1 MSHYNNLQEE
11 ELKIRIAEQFFT
23 SYDCGN
29 RIGKIDFCV
38 TQIQDAK
45 HVIAGE
51 ACLAPTEGRETVS
64 LLWAE
69 AKRGVIADI
78 YKPLVQLILTI
89 GKARTFET
97 YLPPPFLAAFDAEKI
112 AFIPYKEIL
121 PFFAQN
127 DFNWNVTPSDEK
139 SREFGLLYDA
149 VKATL
154 DKTAYIFRYDVH
166 EAELREFIKQH
177 LSESSELIQINKNN
191 FVSIYQRW
199 LTQVQPSIDVNWEVL
214 KKNGLIDGDF
224 FLADLLSEKNQTI
237 KEALFVLL
245 QDNRYIVDRKIDA
258 RGMFNESTVFF
269 KDHQKAHAQFWSLYQ
284 RPPREEYWDYIIK
297 RRDLL
302 VPQDVRERKGSF
314 FTPKIWV
321 DLSQKYLADVL
332 GENWQDEYYVW
343 DCAAGTGNLLNGL
356 INKYNIWAS
365 TLDQQDV
372 DVMKDRIKN
381 GANLLESHVFQFD
394 FLNDEF
400 TKLPQPL
407 QDIINDPEKR
417 KRLVVYIN
425 PPYAE
430 GDSRKGEGRSG
441 VAISRTHLK
450 YERVMGYS
458 KRELYIQFVVR
469 IYNELPNSLLAVFSK
484 LKIEQAPRFFE
495 FRQHFLAKLIKL
507 FLVPANTFDNVKG
520 EFPIAFQVWNTGIKE
535 RFLSIAADVYNEI
548 GDLITRKQIFS
559 YDDLNVIND
568 WTLTFIDDTKA
579 SIATLIGVGNDFQN
593 QRLVRITKPHQP
605 WNHQYQWQIN
615 CKNLIHSAIYLSVR
629 LALHPSWLNDRDQ
642 FLYPNEGWQT
652 DTEFQNDCLAFT
664 LFHGQNRITS
674 TEGTNHWIPFTEE
687 EVNAKEKFESH
698 FMTDFIRGCL
708 APKELRI
715 TNDELRNKGKGTLG
729 DLAKE
734 KSFVPT
740 EPLVFSPEATAVFDA
755 GRELWRY
762 YHAQPNANP
771 NASYYDIREHFQ
783 GRSVPGRGDSTT
795 GDQNLRKGRMNSRSE
810 DAEYNR
816 LLSNLKAAMEALRL
830 KIVPK
835 VYEYGFLMP

>member
-11 ELKIRIAEQFFT
+11 ELKIRIAEQFFA
-23 SYDCGN
+23 SYDCGS
-29 RIGKIDFCV
+29 RIGKIDFCAV
-38 TQIQDAK
+38 QRQKVNTNTRGQ
-45 HVIAGE
+45 
-51 ACLAPTEGRETVS
+51 ETVS

-69 AKRGVIADI
+69 AKRGVVADI

-121 PFFAQN
+121 PFFSQN

-139 SREFGLLYDA
+139 SREFGMLYDA
-149 VKATL
+149 VKTTL
-154 DKTAYIFRYDVH
+154 DRTAYLFRYDVH

-199 LTQVQPSIDVNWEVL
+199 LAQVQPSISVNWEGL
-214 KKNGLIDGDF
+214 KKQGIIDGDF

-237 KEALFVLL
+237 KDALYVLL
-245 QDNRYIVDRKIDA
+245 QDNRYILGRKMDINGLFTSSEVTFNDR
-258 RGMFNESTVFF
+258 
-269 KDHQKAHAQFWSLYQ
+269 QKAHAQFWSLYQ

-356 INKYNIWAS
+356 TNKYNIWAS

-417 KRLVVYIN
+417 KKLVIYIN

-430 GDSRKGEGRSG
+430 APTARTITGTGENKRG
-441 VAISRTHLK
+441 VASSQTYIK
-450 YERVMGYS
+450 YITKLGRGIN
-458 KRELYIQFVVR
+458 ELFTQFLIR
-469 IYNELPNSLLAVFSK
+469 IYYEIPTCRIAEFST
-484 LKIEQAPRFFE
+484 LKILQSQNFTN
-495 FRQHFLAKLIKL
+495 FRDVFQAKLEKI
-507 FLVPANTFDNVKG
+507 FLVPAETFDNVKG
-520 EFPIAFQVWNTGIKE
+520 KFPIGFFIWNCRIKE
-535 RFLSIAADVYNEI
+535 PFSQTVADVYDKNKAFLQHK
-548 GDLITRKQIFS
+548 LIQTVEKHGVLLNWLQNY
-559 YDDLNVIND
+559 YDQKSLDR
-568 WTLTFIDDTKA
+568 
-579 SIATLIGVGNDFQN
+579 IAYLVHGPSDFQHSKDVYITLRPSQAVIDN
-593 QRLVRITKPHQP
+593 ARTHFIVTHNFMPFIIFFTVR
-605 WNHQYQWQIN
+605 
-615 CKNLIHSAIYLSVR
+615 HSVA
-629 LALHPSWLNDRDQ
+629 PTWLNDRDQ
-642 FLYPNEGWQT
+642 FLYPNEEWRY
-652 DTEFQNDCLAFT
+652 DREFQNNCFAAA
-664 LFHGQNRITS
+664 LFHTQNHITAS
-674 TEGTNHWIPFTEE
+674 QGTNHWIPFTEE

-698 FMTDFIRGCL
+698 FMTDFIS
-708 APKELRI
+708 
-715 TNDELRNKGKGTLG
+715 GK
-729 DLAKE
+729 LAKDQIPDQSTTSLRELGAE

-755 GRELWRY
+755 ERELWRY

-783 GRSVPGRGDSTT
+783 GRSVPGRGNSATS
-795 GDQNLRKGRMNSRSE
+795 DQNLRKGRMNSRSE

-816 LLSNLKAAMEALRL
+816 LLGNLKAAMEALRL

-835 VYEYGFLMP
+835 VYEYGFLV

>member
-1 MSHYNNLQEE
+1 MPQYSNLQEE
-11 ELKIRIAEQFFT
+11 ELKNRIGEAFFAQ
-23 SYDCGN
+23 YDYSTI
-29 RIGKIDFCV
+29 IGKIDFCV
-38 TQIQDAK
+38 VGAK
-45 HVIAGE
+45 PLSTRGNTDQKANDTPI
-51 ACLAPTEGRETVS
+51 VS

-69 AKRGVIADI
+69 AKRGTVTDI

-89 GKARTFET
+89 GRARTFDT

-112 AFIPYKEIL
+112 AFLPYREIL
-121 PFFAQN
+121 PFLALN
-127 DFNWNVTPSDEK
+127 DFNWNVIPSDTS

-149 VKATL
+149 IKATL
-154 DKTAYIFRYDVH
+154 DKTSYLFRYDVH
-166 EAELREFIKQH
+166 EKELREFIRVH
-177 LSESSELIQINKNN
+177 LTDSSELIQINKNN

-199 LTQVQPSIDVNWEVL
+199 LALVQPSIDVNWEGL
-214 KKNGLIDGDF
+214 KKRNIIDGDF
-224 FLADLLSEKNQTI
+224 FLADLLSENNQSL

-245 QDNRYIVDRKIDA
+245 NDNRYTFARKTDCDGI
-258 RGMFNESTVFF
+258 FTSSEIFF
-269 KDHQKAHAQFWSLYQ
+269 KDGQKAHAQFWSLYQ

-302 VPQDVRERKGSF
+302 VPQDIRERKGSF

-356 INKYNIWAS
+356 TNKYNIWAS

-400 TKLPQPL
+400 TKLPQQL
-407 QDIINDPEKR
+407 QEIINDPEKR
-417 KRLVVYIN
+417 RRLVVYIN

-430 GDSRKGEGRSG
+430 GDNRKGEGRCG

-495 FRQHFLAKLIKL
+495 FRQHFLAKLLKL

-548 GDLITRKQIFS
+548 GDLIARKQIFS

-568 WTLTFIDDTKA
+568 WTLTFIDDTKV

-593 QRLVRITKPHQP
+593 QRLVRITESLRP

-615 CKNLIHSAIYLSVR
+615 CENLIHSAIYLSVR
-629 LALHPSWLNDRDQ
+629 LALNPTWLNDRDQ

-652 DTEFQNDCLAFT
+652 DPEFQTNCLAFT
-664 LFHGQNRITS
+664 LFHGQNRIS
-674 TEGTNHWIPFTEE
+674 SQEGTNHFIPFTEQE
-687 EVNAKEKFESH
+687 IDAKERFESH
-698 FMTDFIRGCL
+698 FMTDFISGKL
-708 APKELRI
+708 ASQP
-715 TNDELRNKGKGTLG
+715 TNNNNLLSEQ
-729 DLAKE
+729 
-734 KSFVPT
+734 SFIPSK
-740 EPLVFSPEATAVFDA
+740 PLVFSPEATAVFDT

-762 YHAQPNANP
+762 YHTQPNANP
-771 NASYYDIREHFQ
+771 NASYYDIREYFQ
-783 GRSVPGRGDSTT
+783 GRNDKGKMNPKSSDETY
-795 GDQNLRKGRMNSRSE
+795 NL
-810 DAEYNR
+810 
-816 LLSNLKAAMEALRL
+816 LLAKLKEAMEALRL
-830 KIVPK
+830 QIVPK
-835 VYEYGFLMP
+835 VYEYGFLIF

>member
-11 ELKIRIAEQFFT
+11 ELKIRIAEQFFA

-29 RIGKIDFCV
+29 RIGKIDFCAV
-38 TQIQDAK
+38 QKEKANVERVK
-45 HVIAGE
+45 EKEV
-51 ACLAPTEGRETVS
+51 VS

-69 AKRGVIADI
+69 AKRGIVADI

-121 PFFAQN
+121 PFFSQN

-154 DKTAYIFRYDVH
+154 DKTAYLFRYDVH

-199 LTQVQPSIDVNWEVL
+199 LTQVQPSIDVNWEIL

-224 FLADLLSEKNQTI
+224 FLADLLSHENLTI
-237 KEALFVLL
+237 KEKLFVLL
-245 QDNRYIVDRKIDA
+245 QNSKYIVDRKVDA
-258 RGMFNESTVFF
+258 GGIVRAGEVFF
-269 KDHQKAHAQFWSLYQ
+269 KDQQKAHTQFWSLYR
-284 RPPREEYWDYIIK
+284 RPPREEYWDYIIN

-356 INKYNIWAS
+356 TNKYNIWAS

-417 KRLVVYIN
+417 KKLVIYIN

-450 YERVMGYS
+450 YEHVMGYS

-495 FRQHFLAKLIKL
+495 FRQHFLAKLLKL

-535 RFLSIAADVYNEI
+535 RFLSIAADVYNEVGASI
-548 GDLITRKQIFS
+548 GTKYIFT
-559 YDDLNVIND
+559 YDDLRVIND
-568 WTLTFIDDTKA
+568 WTLTFIDENKR
-579 SIATLIGVGNDFQN
+579 SIGTLVTVGNDFQH

-615 CKNLIHSAIYLSVR
+615 CENLIHSAIYLSVR
-629 LALHPSWLNDRDQ
+629 LALQPTWLNDRDQ

-698 FMTDFIRGCL
+698 FMTEFIRGRL

-715 TNDELRNKGKGTLG
+715 TNDELRNKGRGTLG
-729 DLAKE
+729 DLAKG
-734 KSFVPT
+734 KSFIPI

-771 NASYYDIREHFQ
+771 NASYYDIREYFQ
-783 GRSVPGRGDSTT
+783 QR
-795 GDQNLRKGRMNSRSE
+795 NEKGRMNPTSK

-835 VYEYGFLMP
+835 VYEYAFLIA

>member
-11 ELKIRIAEQFFT
+11 ELKLRIAEAFFAQ
-23 SYDCGN
+23 YDCN
-29 RIGKIDFCV
+29 TRIGKIDFCV

-45 HVIAGE
+45 
-51 ACLAPTEGRETVS
+51 ACLAPSEERETVS

-69 AKRGVIADI
+69 AKRGVVADI

-121 PFFAQN
+121 PFFSQN

-154 DKTAYIFRYDVH
+154 DKTAYLFRYDVH

-199 LTQVQPSIDVNWEVL
+199 LIQVQPSIDVDWASL
-214 KKNGLIDGDF
+214 KKLSIIDGDF

-237 KEALFVLL
+237 KDALFVLL
-245 QDNRYIVDRKIDA
+245 NDNRYSLNRRKNVNGLFD
-258 RGMFNESTVFF
+258 ESTVFF
-269 KDHQKAHAQFWSLYQ
+269 KDRQKAHSQFWSLYQ

-321 DLSQKYLADVL
+321 ALSQKYLADVL

-356 INKYNIWAS
+356 TNKYNIWAS

-400 TKLPQPL
+400 TKLPQSL

-417 KRLVVYIN
+417 KKLVIYIN

-469 IYNELPNSLLAVFSK
+469 IYNELPNALLAVFSK

-495 FRQHFLAKLIKL
+495 FRQHFLAKLLKL

-535 RFLSIAADVYNEI
+535 RFLSITADVYNEI
-548 GDLITRKQIFS
+548 GASIGTKYIFT
-559 YDDLNVIND
+559 YDDLRVIND
-568 WTLTFIDDTKA
+568 WTLTFIDENKR
-579 SIATLIGVGNDFQN
+579 SIGTLVTVGNDFQH

-698 FMTDFIRGCL
+698 FMTDFIRGRL

-729 DLAKE
+729 DLAEE

-740 EPLVFSPEATAVFDA
+740 EPLVFSSEATAVFDA

-762 YHAQPNANP
+762 YHVQPNANP

-783 GRSVPGRGDSTT
+783 GRSVPGRSNSATS
-795 GDQNLRKGRMNSRSE
+795 DQSLRKGRMNSKSE

-816 LLSNLKAAMEALRL
+816 LLGNLKAAMEALRL

-835 VYEYGFLMP
+835 VYEYGFLI